1 MDAQFQT
8 YFRIYIYIYIHDL
21 IYNQFFVYDM
31 KTWFQI
37 LNVAFKETWE

>member
-1 MDAQFQT
+1 MLNSKLTFAYT
-8 YFRIYIYIYIHDL
+8 YIYIHDL